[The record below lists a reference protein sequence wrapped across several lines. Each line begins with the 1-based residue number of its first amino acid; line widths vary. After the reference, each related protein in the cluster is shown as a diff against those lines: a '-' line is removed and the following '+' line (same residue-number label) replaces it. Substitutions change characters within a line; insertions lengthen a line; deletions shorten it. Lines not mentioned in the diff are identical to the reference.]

1 MPLTARPL
9 RIAQVAPLIERVPPM
24 KYGGTERVV
33 SALTEGLVARG
44 HEVTLFAAG
53 DARTKATLVSGCPH
67 PLREAGASQEQI
79 EELTIA
85 NLGRAYLR
93 QSDFDLIHDH
103 LGFLSL
109 PTAQLATAPVVVTLH
124 GSWTPSNREL
134 YHQFDRPHYV
144 TISSAQAKG
153 AEGRVRI
160 SATIH
165 HGIDVA
171 HYPFGPDAGDYLLF
185 VGRLSPEKAP
195 HLAIEVA
202 HSLNLP
208 LILAAKLDPAD
219 LGYMREQI
227 EPKLDGDRV
236 RWIGEVD
243 ETERNRLMAG
253 ALCLVN
259 PIQWQEPFGLVMVE
273 AMACGLPVVA
283 FRGTGATDELVV
295 DGTTG
300 FLVKDVAEM
309 VDAVRRIAAI
319 DRNACRRH
327 VERSFSVERMVEAYE
342 QLYRSLVQD

>member
-1 MPLTARPL
+1 MPSTARPL
-9 RIAQVAPLIERVPPM
+9 RIAQIAPLIERIPPV

-33 SALTEGLVARG
+33 SAVTEGLIARG

-53 DARTKATLVSGCPH
+53 NAQTRATLIAGCPR
-67 PLREAGASQEQI
+67 PLREARASQELI
-79 EELTIA
+79 EELSIA

-93 QSDFDLIHDH
+93 QADFDVIHDH
-103 LGFLSL
+103 IGLLSL
-109 PTAQLATAPVVVTLH
+109 PAAQLATTPVVITLH
-124 GSWTPSNREL
+124 GPWTRTNRQL

-144 TISSAQAKG
+144 AISDAQAAG
-153 AEGRVRI
+153 ALGRVRI

-171 HYPFGPDAGDYLLF
+171 AYPYGAAPGNYLLF

-202 HSLNLP
+202 RTLDLP
-208 LILAAKLDPAD
+208 LILAAKLDATD
-219 LGYMREQI
+219 LAYMRERI
-227 EPKLDGDRV
+227 EPKLDGDRI

-253 ALCLVN
+253 ALCLIN
-259 PIQWQEPFGLVMVE
+259 PLQWKEPFGLVMVE
-273 AMACGLPVVA
+273 AMACGLPVIA

-300 FLVKDVAEM
+300 FLVHDIEEM
-309 VDAVRRIAAI
+309 IDAVNRIPSL

-327 VERSFSVERMVEAYE
+327 IETSFSVEQMVKAYE
-342 QLYRSLVQD
+342 QLYRSVIQ